1 MVMTIQ
7 DLGAI
12 GEFVSAFAILITLV
26 YLAIQVR
33 YARIATIDKNR
44 ESRVTGIIQINSR
57 LANNRD
63 LRQAFDKAASED
75 WKNMLQ
81 SFASAWGVRVE
92 EASAIVWT
100 QGDFIWLHWSQYRS
114 LKTNEDQ
121 RELENIVKTWYSAP
135 PMSTMIQNNTYR
147 AFYDPEFISWIDLIL
162 ADKGDA

>member
-12 GEFVSAFAILITLV
+12 GEFVSAFAILITLA

-81 SFASAWGVRVE
+81 SFASAWGGE
-92 EASAIVWT
+92 S
-100 QGDFIWLHWSQYRS
+100 
-114 LKTNEDQ
+114 
-121 RELENIVKTWYSAP
+121 
-135 PMSTMIQNNTYR
+135 
-147 AFYDPEFISWIDLIL
+147 
-162 ADKGDA
+162 